1 MRAFFSGLPVAA
13 AVLSLATLSACGGG
27 DDAKT
32 ATPTTTQS
40 VSIEFVPTV
49 GDTPISCASTLSG
62 LGTTSVNAKLQD
74 LRFYVSNVKLIK
86 TVNGEDVEVAV
97 TLDANDFQLTSG
109 GNSVALID
117 LEDGSGSCGGDGLL
131 HATLTGTVPK
141 ATYTE
146 VKMTLGV
153 PEALNHSATTTAS
166 APLNN
171 SDMGWGW
178 QVGRKFMKVEV
189 NPENAS
195 VAGTYTQ
202 GITKY
207 DADGVATGT
216 FNNSFYFHL
225 GNSGCAVDSTVA
237 WGYSC
242 SSDNTRTFH
251 IHGFDYS
258 KQRITVDLQALFAKS
273 NLQEEHGGAGGC
285 MSGSTDPECIAMWS
299 VIGSS
304 FDASGNSVQ
313 DSSNE
318 FFHGHTIFRALAK

>member
-32 ATPTTTQS
+32 ETPTTTQS

-74 LRFYVSNVKLIK
+74 LRFYVSNVKLI
-86 TVNGEDVEVAV
+86 NSADEEVAV

-117 LEDGSGSCGGDGLL
+117 LEDGSGYCGGDKVV

-141 ATYTE
+141 GTYAGVE
-146 VKMTLGV
+146 MTLGV
-153 PEALNHSATTTAS
+153 PEALNHSESTTAI
-166 APLNN
+166 APLDNK
-171 SDMGWGW
+171 DMAWSW

-195 VAGTYTQ
+195 TAGTYTQ

-207 DADGVATGT
+207 GTDGVATGA
-216 FNNSFYFHL
+216 FNSSFYFHL
-225 GNSGCAVDSTVA
+225 GNTGCAVDTTVA
-237 WGYSC
+237 WGYTC
-242 SSDNTRTFH
+242 SSSNTRTFH